1 MTAKFFF
8 DLILVSAKLTI
19 IMCIGIIAWV
29 TYYFISRFIIKRRL
43 CRYIRRNTKLEKILK
58 YFMHNS
64 DVNLFATDDEF
75 ADHIVSCTS
84 FVISHIIQNDT
95 KIKYKRFYSI
105 PYINISVFR
114 ILDKINKYK
123 LIMEQIYDYYNKNYD
138 EYIFDSLLKSIY
150 GDFHPR
156 RRPTNIGTTIEK
168 SSSIPSDIVES
179 LVELEKDD
187 YSEYTNLQEALD
199 NVFLE

>member
-43 CRYIRRNTKLEKILK
+43 CRYIRRNIKLEKILK

-150 GDFHPR
+150 GDSHKRKLVFSM
-156 RRPTNIGTTIEK
+156 TEND
-168 SSSIPSDIVES
+168 SSSMPSDIVES

-187 YSEYTNLQEALD
+187 YSEYVNLQEALD

>member
-150 GDFHPR
+150 GDSHKRKLVFSM
-156 RRPTNIGTTIEK
+156 TEND
-168 SSSIPSDIVES
+168 SSSMPSDIVES

-187 YSEYTNLQEALD
+187 YSEYVNLQEALD